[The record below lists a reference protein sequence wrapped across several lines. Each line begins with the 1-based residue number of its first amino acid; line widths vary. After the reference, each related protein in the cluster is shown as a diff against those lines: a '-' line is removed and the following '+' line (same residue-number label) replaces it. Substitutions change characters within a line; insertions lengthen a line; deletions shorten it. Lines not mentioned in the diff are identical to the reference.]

1 MEIWR
6 LGSISTTLLIYIIIT
21 TFYFKAILYAW
32 GGMYMDDDANFG
44 TNLDNVIQE
53 TDKLI
58 LGINLYKYRKI

>member
-1 MEIWR
+1 
-6 LGSISTTLLIYIIIT
+6 
-21 TFYFKAILYAW
+21 
-32 GGMYMDDDANFG
+32 MDDDANFG